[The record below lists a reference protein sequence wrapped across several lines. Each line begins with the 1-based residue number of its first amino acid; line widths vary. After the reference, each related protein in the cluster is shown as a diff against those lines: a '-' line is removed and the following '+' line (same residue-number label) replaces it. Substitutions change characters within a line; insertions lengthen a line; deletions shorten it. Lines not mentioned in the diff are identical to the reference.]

1 VEAVAEFGGVEG
13 TVVGYDDGAEELRV
27 DVPVAPFEGAAVDG
41 PAGAEVEVEG
51 PVVGASSKSSRNGT
65 APAVDPLTGWFYQN
79 ELPDDLVLGEP
90 FTAGSPSRLPLAD
103 ADVAVARVGV
113 AVVCVGVV
121 VVWAGVAGV
130 AGAWVDVARTI
141 VTASGAS

>member
-13 TVVGYDDGAEELRV
+13 TVVGYDEGAEELRV
-27 DVPVAPFEGAAVDG
+27 DVPVAPFEGGAVDG

-51 PVVGASSKSSRNGT
+51 PVVRASSKSSRNCT

-103 ADVAVARVGV
+103 TDVAVAWVGV
-113 AVVCVGVV
+113 A

-130 AGAWVDVARTI
+130 AGAWVDVAR
-141 VTASGAS
+141 A